1 MYTNINYVNI
11 CAIKSGDFMK
21 NIDIVCNDNNSDEFS
36 RYLYALKEDFK
47 KIKNLIEN
55 HNESKSKNLLIA
67 YINNLILSL
76 ERCIIVNY
84 NNTLQFKTTNKYAI
98 FSYYDYNKN
107 FERLFNIPTVVIL
120 KRDIKEIY
128 FITELYSEDFSSAC
142 YSFVQFKLDNNNVLF
157 NEFDLPN
164 YSPEMFN
171 NAFSTPDDHVYL
183 IKYLMNK
190 KNR

>member
-1 MYTNINYVNI
+1 M
-11 CAIKSGDFMK
+11 AIKSGDFMK
-21 NIDIVCNDNNSDEFS
+21 EINMVCNDDNSDEFS
-36 RYLYALKEDFK
+36 KYLYTLKEDFK
-47 KIKNLIEN
+47 KIKNIIEN
-55 HNESKSKNLLIA
+55 YNESKSKNLLMA
-67 YINNLILSL
+67 YINNLISSL

-98 FSYYDYNKN
+98 FSYYDYNEN

-120 KRDIKEIY
+120 RRDIKEIY

-142 YSFVQFKLDNNNVLF
+142 YSFVQFKLDNNNILF

-164 YSPEMFN
+164 YSPEMFD
-171 NAFSTPDDHVYL
+171 NAFTTPDDHVYL